1 MTQRD
6 IKREI
11 KRIKKSFQKQPLTSV
26 QKIARI
32 TNELNSFYSRDD
44 ILENSDLVLERLNYV
59 SRQFNVDHNV
69 IPELLIGLASSMIFF
84 LGQFCSDKITYFSQH
99 YPIIQSL
106 SNLIGLLF
114 FIFFAAALTLVMLFF
129 FIRSIKDSFQSEEA
143 RILYQNELDILHRII
158 DKQIKKQMKK
168 IKKAK

>member
-1 MTQRD
+1 MTQKD

-11 KRIKKSFQKQPLTSV
+11 TRIKKSFQKQPLTSV

-32 TNELNSFYSRDD
+32 TNEINKFYSRDD
-44 ILENSDLVLERLNYV
+44 ILGNSDLLLERLNYV

-69 IPELLIGLASSMIFF
+69 MHELLIGLAGS
-84 LGQFCSDKITYFSQH
+84 LITLLAQWLITPIMDFAEQ
-99 YPIIQSL
+99 YPIAQSL
-106 SNLIGLLF
+106 SNLMGLLF
-114 FIFFAAALTLVMLFF
+114 LIFFAAALTLVVLF
-129 FIRSIKDSFQSEEA
+129 ILIHSIKDSFQSEEA

-158 DKQIKKQMKK
+158 DKQIKRQMKK

>member
-1 MTQRD
+1 MTQKD

-11 KRIKKSFQKQPLTSV
+11 TRIKKSFQKQPLTSV
-26 QKIARI
+26 QKIASI
-32 TNELNSFYSRDD
+32 TNEINNFYSRDN
-44 ILENSDLVLERLNYV
+44 ILSNSDLLLERLNYV

-69 IPELLIGLASSMIFF
+69 MPELLIGLASSAIFF
-84 LGQFCSDKITYFSQH
+84 LAQLCLDDITNYSEH

-106 SNLIGLLF
+106 SNLMGLLF
-114 FIFFAAALTLVMLFF
+114 LIFFAAVLTIVVLFIL
-129 FIRSIKDSFQSEEA
+129 IRSIKDSFQSEEA
-143 RILYQNELDILHRII
+143 RILHQNELDILHRII